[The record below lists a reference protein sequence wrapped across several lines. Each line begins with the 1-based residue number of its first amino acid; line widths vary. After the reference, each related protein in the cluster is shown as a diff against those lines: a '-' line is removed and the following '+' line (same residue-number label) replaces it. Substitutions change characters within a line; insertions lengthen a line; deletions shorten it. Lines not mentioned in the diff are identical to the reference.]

1 MYGRNCESQCG
12 FIEMLEMIQ
21 VVFLVKKK
29 NFFETR
35 RGVARIREIYANAR
49 RFYKIFLWPMRARV
63 IFQ

>member
-12 FIEMLEMIQ
+12 FIEMLETIQ